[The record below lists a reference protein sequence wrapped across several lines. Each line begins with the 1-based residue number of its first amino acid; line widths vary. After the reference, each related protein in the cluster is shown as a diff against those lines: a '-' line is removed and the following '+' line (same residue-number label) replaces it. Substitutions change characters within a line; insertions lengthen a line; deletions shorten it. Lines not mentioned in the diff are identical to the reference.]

1 MTKNYQYIPYI
12 NNTCKA
18 GELLT
23 IFIRKDFDTI
33 SRAGL
38 KEAKDDF
45 NSQTTDGV
53 YIYYGSWNDYGYYTH
68 CTLFILNNEF
78 RSESFSIK
86 IASKQTQRITGSD
99 LPLKRSALEEASE
112 QHGPTLDQLPDGF
125 YSIGNEFYYRNLHE
139 YHNSDSLDKE
149 FILEILNDIS
159 LDLNLLDEIKTQN
172 PGVFEFSFMR
182 DVPSE
187 NLIRGYY
194 HRLCTLRKGASAKE
208 AQTTLDFKIHFD
220 SEKSPYVGDISF
232 KTTESN
238 IKKYTNANIISLIG
252 ANGSG
257 KTRLLED
264 IFLGEFSELSFPNE
278 STKTSRLSNYF
289 YISFSPFQNKE
300 IISRISTNDSSSSEV
315 INNLYLGIYSI
326 PKADLEYGEHEKY
339 TNDPDIRK
347 NISEF
352 ISPHLQLLLWMKD
365 DRFKLWIESIE
376 NITPDFFENLN
387 ILDSIDDSDL
397 TFDKILQ
404 PLEKNL
410 SIQSSGNLT
419 CIATLTGLISMM
431 SDSSLLLF
439 DEPENYL
446 HPPLLAKFIESIGKI
461 CTVKNSVAILATHSP
476 VVLQETLSQ
485 NVWLLE
491 RLDSGKVSVS
501 NPSLKTY
508 GENTGKIN
516 REIFRLESINSGFYK
531 RIKEFIKDKNSYDG
545 LEYIR
550 IRDELIQ
557 ELGVEGQMI
566 FASLEI
572 E

>member
-1 MTKNYQYIPYI
+1 MEDI
-12 NNTCKA
+12 
-18 GELLT
+18 LLG
-23 IFIRKDFDTI
+23 DF
-33 SRAGL
+33 
-38 KEAKDDF
+38 
-45 NSQTTDGV
+45 
-53 YIYYGSWNDYGYYTH
+53 
-68 CTLFILNNEF
+68 
-78 RSESFSIK
+78 SE
-86 IASKQTQRITGSD
+86 
-99 LPLKRSALEEASE
+99 
-112 QHGPTLDQLPDGF
+112 
-125 YSIGNEFYYRNLHE
+125 
-139 YHNSDSLDKE
+139 
-149 FILEILNDIS
+149 
-159 LDLNLLDEIKTQN
+159 
-172 PGVFEFSFMR
+172 
-182 DVPSE
+182 
-187 NLIRGYY
+187 
-194 HRLCTLRKGASAKE
+194 
-208 AQTTLDFKIHFD
+208 
-220 SEKSPYVGDISF
+220 ISF
-232 KTTESN
+232 PDKDERS
-238 IKKYTNANIISLIG
+238 
-252 ANGSG
+252 SG
-257 KTRLLED
+257 
-264 IFLGEFSELSFPNE
+264 
-278 STKTSRLSNYF
+278 LSNYF

-326 PKADLEYGEHEKY
+326 PEVDPEYGEHEKY
-339 TNDPDIRK
+339 TNNPDIRK

-352 ISPHLQLLLWMKD
+352 ISPHLRLLLWAKD
-365 DRFKLWIESIE
+365 DRFKLWIESIK

-387 ILDSIDDSDL
+387 TLDSIDNSDL
-397 TFDKILQ
+397 TFEEILQ
-404 PLEKNL
+404 TLEKNL
-410 SIQSSGNLT
+410 GIQSSGNLT

-491 RLDSGKVSVS
+491 RSDSGKVSVS
-501 NPSLKTY
+501 NPLLKTY

-531 RIKEFIKDKNSYDG
+531 RIKEFIKDKNSYDE
-545 LEYIR
+545 LEYTR